1 MRREELSIPA
11 VTALTS
17 VDATAIRAIVSA
29 LTKEIYDLRMEV
41 DALKERSMRRVNE
54 MDYRNSNTFMR
65 RR

>member
-11 VTALTS
+11 ITTLTS

-29 LTKEIYDLRMEV
+29 LTKEIYDLRNEV
-41 DALKERSMRRVNE
+41 DALKQSNDRRLMD
-54 MDYRNSNTFMR
+54 MDYRNNTFMR